1 MATVI
6 ELTPEHHSKLQAVAA
21 ARGQVDLSV
30 IINEAVDRYLQD
42 CALASAHSEA
52 IDPFDRHFGTI
63 SDEEGERLLADVRQ
77 LRQQWR

>member
-42 CALASAHSEA
+42 CALTSADA
-52 IDPFDRHFGTI
+52 KDLDPFDRYFGTI